1 MSDQRPQPDVYLL
14 LDDYEKSL
22 AARRSS
28 VPSAVI
34 PIDGPPARFL
44 LEEYDQKLTEGAALS
59 ASRGNLPPDPDAPR
73 LQLLI
78 EEFNP
83 AARYPKTQPLPVVP
97 VDGPLDFEVAWGDPL
112 TAEARKRGR
121 WGALA
126 AHLAVIA
133 LLVAQPF
140 APRAPAPTDPNSNRD
155 STQITLLAPSKQLL
169 EELSQRKPDES
180 PNKVFRGDAE
190 IASPVPSPLTKP
202 DPAPPSPEVNR
213 PAPPQPVAQTAP
225 TPTPPR
231 PAVEE
236 PSPTPDPT
244 PAPLAA
250 ASPNPDEFQRGR
262 ELAEADQERPPA
274 AAPPRETPKLI
285 LEDPKAMMP
294 GRRSQRTTLGSI
306 GLKARP
312 DQVIETAIE
321 NMQQR
326 GGGRQAIGE
335 GVGASPNAAYLP
347 PSPGNIGSGV
357 ELLSDPKGVD
367 FRPYLTQILNSV
379 RRNWFAVLPESA
391 RLGVE
396 RGRVAVQFVIDKRG
410 DVPKLVISSSSNS
423 HTLDRAAVAGVSASL
438 PFPPLPVDYSGD
450 EVRLQFVFQYNMS
463 R

>member
-1 MSDQRPQPDVYLL
+1 MSQKRPPTDVYLL

-34 PIDGPPARFL
+34 PIDGPPVRFL
-44 LEEYDQKLTEGAALS
+44 LEEYDQKLDEGAAL
-59 ASRGNLPPDPDAPR
+59 AGSRPNLPGDPDGPR
-73 LQLLI
+73 LQLLVN
-78 EEFNP
+78 EFDP
-83 AARYPKTQPLPVVP
+83 AARYLKTGSLPVIP
-97 VDGPLDFEVAWGDPL
+97 VDEPLDFEVTWGDPL

-121 WGALA
+121 VGALVG
-126 AHLAVIA
+126 HLVVIA
-133 LLVAQPF
+133 ILVAQPF
-140 APRAPAPTDPNSNRD
+140 QPRAPEPTDPDSRRD
-155 STQITLLAPSKQLL
+155 ATQITLLAPSKQLL
-169 EELSQRKPDES
+169 EELSQRKPDQS
-180 PNKVFRGDAE
+180 PDKVFRGDAE
-190 IASPVPSPLTKP
+190 IASPVTSPLTKP
-202 DPAPPSPEVNR
+202 DPAPPAPEVDK
-213 PAPPQPVAQTAP
+213 PAPPQPVAQVAP
-225 TPTPPR
+225 EPTPPR

-236 PSPTPDPT
+236 PA
-244 PAPLAA
+244 PAPKPVETPPAA
-250 ASPNPDEFQRGR
+250 ASPNPDDFQRGR
-262 ELAEADQERPPA
+262 ELAQEKQERPPA
-274 AAPPRETPKLI
+274 AAPPRERPKLI

-294 GRRSQRTTLGSI
+294 GRRSERATLGSI

-326 GGGRQAIGE
+326 GGGRQAIGD
-335 GVGASPNAAYLP
+335 GVGASPNSAYLP

-396 RGRVAVQFVIDKRG
+396 RGRVAIQFVIDKRG

-450 EVRLQFVFQYNMS
+450 EVRLQFVFQYNMK
-463 R
+463 